1 MIGQQEQTAV
11 VTEQTSSDSL
21 ETNTAKKANSS
32 GGRARQVKSSK
43 STKEDAG
50 MSKELALM
58 AKAAQEFAAKQLA
71 PNREENDKYPFGP
84 LFSDVVEKAFGL
96 DFFHILL
103 PEALQGMSLGVSA
116 LGVVLE
122 NICREDASLGGI
134 IFTTIAAQEIMRQA
148 EDSQA
153 LKSICESEAL
163 RDFLIAFPVFNNP
176 SEVKHL
182 AQAQPSGGQY
192 TVSGA
197 IEYMVLGDMAKHA
210 LIPVRTPGTS
220 DFSYVLV
227 DLDHAGV
234 KKSEPILS
242 LGLHACPAVD
252 VEFNSVPGTLIGQ
265 PGQGAVFF
273 NKMADR
279 MHAAAAAMSLGIMK
293 GSFQEAMDYARRR
306 EQGGQ
311 TIIHW
316 SEVKMILANIALK
329 ISNAE
334 MILAQASQSA
344 DAQAPKWESRTRAAA
359 LHIQEMAC
367 DVTTDGIQVLGG
379 VGYMKDFGQEKR
391 FRDAK
396 HIQALMGIAPVK
408 KIKFLDALI

>member
-1 MIGQQEQTAV
+1 MEKQEQDV
-11 VTEQTSSDSL
+11 VVMEKVAPESL
-21 ETNTAKKANSS
+21 ENNAASTEAASRNQALQAPKSN
-32 GGRARQVKSSK
+32 RVKD
-43 STKEDAG
+43 DAG
-50 MSKELALM
+50 MDKELAMM
-58 AKAAQEFAAKQLA
+58 AKAAKEFAAKQLA

-84 LFSDVVEKAFGL
+84 LFTDVVDKAFGL

-103 PEALQGMSLGVSA
+103 PEALEGMSLGVSA

-148 EDSQA
+148 EA
-153 LKSICESEAL
+153 LVPLKAICKSEKL
-163 RDFLIAFPVFNNP
+163 KDFLIALPVFNNP
-176 SEVKHL
+176 SEIKHMVKAL
-182 AQAQPSGGQY
+182 PSDGHYTLTGG
-192 TVSGA
+192 V
-197 IEYMVLGDMAKHA
+197 EYVVLGSMARQA
-210 LIPVRTPGTS
+210 LIPARTPGDA
-220 DFSYVLV
+220 DFSYFLV
-227 DLDHAGV
+227 ELGHVGV
-234 KKSEPILS
+234 KKSEPVLS

-252 VEFNSVPGTLIGQ
+252 IEFSNAPAVLIGQ
-265 PGQGAVFF
+265 GGQGPVYFR
-273 NKMADR
+273 KMADR

-293 GSFQEAMDYARRR
+293 GSFQEALDYARRR

-316 SEVKMILANIALK
+316 SEVKMMLANMALK

-334 MILAQASQSA
+334 MILAQANKAA
-344 DAQAPKWESRTRAAA
+344 DTQPPKWESRTRAAA

-367 DVTTDGIQVLGG
+367 DLTTDGIQAMGG

-408 KIKFLDALI
+408 KIKFLDALMG